1 MKALKIVGYI
11 LLVLF
16 GIYLVA
22 AVIAPSSLRI
32 EKSIVVNVS
41 PAAVY
46 PHVVCFD
53 KWEPWNPW
61 DAMDPTNTNEYSE
74 NQCSV
79 GSSYSWKGEQTGAG
93 TQTLV
98 EATDNEYLKTS
109 LVFTEA
115 PEPQTS
121 EWFFE
126 GTEEGT
132 KVTWNFIGTETSF
145 FKRPMNL
152 MGEYFLN
159 MAYESGLAALKQ
171 VAESSPAE
179 SESAIDIQEINL
191 EETKYLLISD
201 DVEPMNIGLYFA
213 ENFPKIME
221 YAEANGASMAGS
233 PTGLYFTWTDALTN
247 MAAAI
252 PVDKEVAGTDE
263 IEYRVIPAG
272 KALRVEHY
280 GNYDE
285 TGSAHYAIED
295 YANEKGYSLSIAI
308 ETYVTDPEE
317 EPDTSKWLT
326 QITYPIGV
334 E

>member
-22 AVIAPSSLRI
+22 AVIAPSSLKV
-32 EKSIVVNVS
+32 EKSIVVEVAPS
-41 PAAVY
+41 AVY
-46 PHVVCFD
+46 PHVACFNN
-53 KWEPWNPW
+53 WEPWNPW
-61 DAMDPTNTNEYSE
+61 DDMDPTNTNEYSE

-98 EATDNEYLKTS
+98 EARDNEYLKTS
-109 LVFTEA
+109 LVFAEA

-126 GTEEGT
+126 ETEEGT
-132 KVTWNFIGTETSF
+132 KVTWNFIGTETGF
-145 FKRPMNL
+145 FSRPMNL
-152 MGEYFLN
+152 MGEYFISQ
-159 MAYESGLAALKQ
+159 AYVNGLAALKE
-171 VAESSPAE
+171 VAETSPAE
-179 SESAIDIQEINL
+179 AESAIDIQEIEL
-191 EETKYLLISD
+191 EEAKYLLISD
-201 DVEPMNIGLYFA
+201 DVEPMNIGLYFG
-213 ENFPKIME
+213 ENFPKILE
-221 YAEANGASMAGS
+221 YAEAKGASMSGS
-233 PTGLYFTWTDALTN
+233 PTGLYFTWTDTLTN

-285 TGSAHYAIED
+285 TGPAHYAMEE

-326 QITYPIGV
+326 QITYPIGL